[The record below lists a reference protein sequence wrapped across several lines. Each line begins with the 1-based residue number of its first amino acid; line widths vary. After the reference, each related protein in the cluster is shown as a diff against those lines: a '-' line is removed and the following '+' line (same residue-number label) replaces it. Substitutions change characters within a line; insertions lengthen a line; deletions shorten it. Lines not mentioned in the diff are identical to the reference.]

1 MLAGLGTNVRFP
13 SHRILKSLSRFD
25 SAEGRGYDSFWTQ
38 GIVGTAEFSDM
49 PMQRPPEE
57 DLYFE
62 FFKAKHTTK
71 YLEDYVDQHRYS
83 GLTLRKRIRF
93 STEVQSVLK
102 TDGLW
107 SIRTKDRDTG
117 VEQNFSTPKL
127 IVASGLTS
135 IRYMP
140 VLPGREI
147 FHGQVLHHED
157 FGPSDVLT
165 SSDVRSI
172 AVIGGGKSSADM
184 VYEGVKAGKT
194 VSWILKTTETTGPG
208 FLFSPKGMGPT
219 KMLLR

>member
-13 SHRILKSLSRFD
+13 SHRTLKSLSRFD

-117 VEQNFSTPKL
+117 VEQNFSTL
-127 IVASGLTS
+127 LVGLPQFDICQYYQVERFFTVKFS
-135 IRYMP
+135 ITK
-140 VLPGREI
+140 I
-147 FHGQVLHHED
+147 
-157 FGPSDVLT
+157 SD
-165 SSDVRSI
+165 
-172 AVIGGGKSSADM
+172 
-184 VYEGVKAGKT
+184 
-194 VSWILKTTETTGPG
+194 
-208 FLFSPKGMGPT
+208 
-219 KMLLR
+219 LLMS